1 MQTTCPLCHSSSV
14 TSSTDANSVF
24 EQLCTPAVL
33 SAVGASVCKY
43 YKVNPAVG
51 AAAGTALATAISSA
65 RNKAIQPPLIIV
77 AAKRPRYFCHT
88 CIKTFTL

>member
-1 MQTTCPLCHSSSV
+1 MQTTCPYCHSSNV
-14 TSSTDANSVF
+14 TTSTDANSIL
-24 EQLCTPAVL
+24 EKLCSPSTL
-33 SAVGASVCKY
+33 SGLGASICTY

-65 RNKAIQPPLIIV
+65 RNKAIQPPLIVV

-88 CIKTFTL
+88 CTKAFSL

>member
-1 MQTTCPLCHSSSV
+1 MQTTCPHCHSSNV
-14 TSSTDANSVF
+14 TSSNDANSVF
-24 EQLCTPAVL
+24 EQLCSPAVL
-33 SAVGASVCKY
+33 SAIGASVCKY

-65 RNKAIQPPLIIV
+65 RNKATQPPLIVV
-77 AAKRPRYFCHT
+77 AVKQPHYFCHT

>member
-65 RNKAIQPPLIIV
+65 RNKAIQPSLIIV

-88 CIKTFTL
+88 CTKTFTL